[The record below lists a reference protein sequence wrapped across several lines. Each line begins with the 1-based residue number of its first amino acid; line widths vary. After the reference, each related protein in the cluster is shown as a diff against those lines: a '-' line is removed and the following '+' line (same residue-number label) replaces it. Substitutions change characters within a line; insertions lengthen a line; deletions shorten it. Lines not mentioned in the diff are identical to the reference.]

1 MLALIVSERLGS
13 VKQLEKYDSY
23 TPDIHLMCDLR
34 AVLIKTFRGLIPVSS
49 HSLRCQLNLL
59 VALIYCLAK
68 PKVCDLDFPKMEDDV
83 LRLQIVVD
91 DLLLLFIQILEP
103 TQNLRNYELSLLLR
117 DLSILLQVKVEVRA
131 RTKFQNCAE
140 AVVINLDSVKLFDY
154 SPVVQVLVDLVLSYC
169 MLYVIVFDL
178 L

>member
-1 MLALIVSERLGS
+1 
-13 VKQLEKYDSY
+13 
-23 TPDIHLMCDLR
+23 
-34 AVLIKTFRGLIPVSS
+34 
-49 HSLRCQLNLL
+49 
-59 VALIYCLAK
+59 
-68 PKVCDLDFPKMEDDV
+68 MEDDV

-131 RTKFQNCAE
+131 RTKLQDCAE
-140 AVVINLDSVKLFDY
+140 AVVINLDGVKLFDY